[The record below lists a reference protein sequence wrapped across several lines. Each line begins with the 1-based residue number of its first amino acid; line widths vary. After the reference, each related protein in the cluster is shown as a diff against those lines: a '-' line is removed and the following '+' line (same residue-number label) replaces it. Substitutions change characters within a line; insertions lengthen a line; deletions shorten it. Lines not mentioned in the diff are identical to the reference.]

1 MLSRFILSPTN
12 SLTKIVYFPFQH
24 SVSVPLKKQ
33 NGLDWFRTCNRNSPV
48 SKCFVQQSGTHVRNN
63 RLLFRETV
71 LNMYERGSFRSGVG
85 LPGSRVG
92 EHSSRFRALLP
103 FQKGHES
110 VQFPVCS
117 CLFKIRLLWNES
129 HREYFRPS
137 VYESEVENS
146 RGSSLRWRRASPD
159 RNKRYSFDTTPPF
172 FFLASTYRLVASPR
186 FIIQKEGSIFLS
198 FPADQNEDQEEIFPR
213 FIEFIVRHSVQ
224 PMHNSILENAR
235 QRANA
240 KIR

>member
-1 MLSRFILSPTN
+1 MLSRFILSLTN

-48 SKCFVQQSGTHVRNN
+48 SKCFVQSGTHVRNN

-146 RGSSLRWRRASPD
+146 RGSSLRWRRAIGTRDIRSI
-159 RNKRYSFDTTPPF
+159 RLLPF
-172 FFLASTYRLVASPR
+172 FLLRPIDSLLPLVS
-186 FIIQKEGSIFLS
+186 
-198 FPADQNEDQEEIFPR
+198 
-213 FIEFIVRHSVQ
+213 
-224 PMHNSILENAR
+224 
-235 QRANA
+235 
-240 KIR
+240 